1 MSCSKTHEFLFAFLD
16 NELDAPLSIELQRHL
31 ERCHQCA
38 REAEIERAIRRQ
50 LGCALQPGSVELPL
64 DEETLRQAVEQ
75 VTACGTDGPTAPAP
89 RHGTEVVTSHRFKPA
104 RTRAGLYPRLAMAVG
119 IAAVLVMAPVLWF
132 AFYGQTSGDPHGRL
146 ADLFVADFE
155 HFLDEGQPL
164 QIKSSDRRSVAKWL
178 GRKTALAVVLPLST
192 DPRCKLMGGRKCKIQ
207 GRPAA
212 FAVYEMDGVP
222 ASLVVV
228 TASRG
233 ELDGLERVVHKG
245 QTHWVGRRRGHTV
258 MACVRD
264 QLVYAAVS
272 TLPAERLR
280 CLMASGE

>member
-1 MSCSKTHEFLFAFLD
+1 MSCSEIHEYLFAFLD

-31 ERCHQCA
+31 ERCHGCA

-50 LGCALQPGSVELPL
+50 LGCALQPDSAELQL
-64 DEETLRQAVEQ
+64 DEETLRQTVEQ
-75 VTACGTDGPTAPAP
+75 VTTSGTDAPIALAP
-89 RHGTEVVTSHRFKPA
+89 QHGTEAVTARRLKPA
-104 RTRAGLYPRLAMAVG
+104 RTRAGLYPRLAIAVG
-119 IAAVLVMAPVLWF
+119 IAAALVMAPVLWF
-132 AFYGQTSGDPHGRL
+132 AFYGESSGDPHDRL

-178 GRKTALAVVLPLST
+178 GRKTALAVVLPVAT

-212 FAVYEMDGVP
+212 FVVYEMDGVP

-228 TASRG
+228 TGSRG
-233 ELDGLERVVHKG
+233 ELDGMERVVHKG
-245 QTHWVGRRRGHTV
+245 QTHWVGRRKGHTV

-272 TLPAERLR
+272 TLPADKLR
-280 CLMASGE
+280 CLMANGE